1 MIFFIKPKGLNLHY
15 QVTQV
20 KSNIMSKLSRI
31 GLDKTISE
39 KLVIE
44 LFYQSLRGLHWNIK
58 GPQFFELHVKFE
70 ELYTDAQI
78 KIDEIAERILTL
90 GFTPLHTFEDY
101 QKHAEV
107 QIGKNISD
115 AETSVTLVV
124 ESQKTLVILE
134 RDILST
140 ANELGDEG
148 TLTLLTDFITEQE
161 KTIWMYSSWLNK

>member
-1 MIFFIKPKGLNLHY
+1 
-15 QVTQV
+15 
-20 KSNIMSKLSRI
+20 MSKLSRI

-44 LFYQSLRGLHWNIK
+44 LNQLLSNLPNILSKLRGLHWNIK

-101 QKHAEV
+101 QKHAKV
-107 QIGKNISD
+107 QMVKIF
-115 AETSVTLVV
+115 
-124 ESQKTLVILE
+124 
-134 RDILST
+134 RC
-140 ANELGDEG
+140 
-148 TLTLLTDFITEQE
+148 
-161 KTIWMYSSWLNK
+161 